1 MNIIRN
7 MWLATSAFLL
17 LAPSVVWS
25 QNDGDDEPERTLI
38 DPAQALPSRST
49 GEAVMGT
56 REAFDREAPQ
66 IQVGLRRD
74 RDKAATAA
82 VAGAQLAGNEQTL
95 AHDCDIGERVELVGD
110 NNIVAITGQCIGL
123 SVTGVGNQVTIDVV
137 DEIRIDGNG
146 NDIRWKR
153 GFTVDRPTSLETGG
167 RNSVAQLR
175 NEG

>member
-1 MNIIRN
+1 MGIMRN
-7 MWLATSAFLL
+7 MLLATSVSLL
-17 LAPSVVWS
+17 MVTAVAWS
-25 QNDGDDEPERTLI
+25 QDDGDDEPTRTLT
-38 DPAQALPSRST
+38 DPAEALPSRST

-74 RDKAATAA
+74 RDKAAAA
-82 VAGAQLAGNEQTL
+82 AEAGAQLAGNEQTL

-123 SVTGVGNQVTIDVV
+123 SVSGIGNQVTIDVV
-137 DEIRIDGNG
+137 DEIRIDGDR
-146 NDIRWKR
+146 NDVRWKR
-153 GFTVDRPTSLETGG
+153 GFTVDRPTSLENGG